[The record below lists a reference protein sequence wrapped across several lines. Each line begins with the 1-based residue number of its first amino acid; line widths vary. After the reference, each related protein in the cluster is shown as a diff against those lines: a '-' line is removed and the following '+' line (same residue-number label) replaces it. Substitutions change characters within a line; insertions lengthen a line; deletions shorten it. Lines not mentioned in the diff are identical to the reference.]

1 MPIGCAS
8 IGCCTKRRICPADQL
23 RDHPLLIGGD
33 LPPGHQPA
41 DRLQGGGVV
50 QRGQGVEVLQLLQ
63 HGGIHPGGGTEALTA
78 VHQPV
83 ARRLDLRPPGLQ

>member
-8 IGCCTKRRICPADQL
+8 TGCCTKRRICPADEP
-23 RDHPLLIGGD
+23 RDYPRLIGGD
-33 LPPGHQPA
+33 LPPGLQPA

-50 QRGQGVEVLQLLQ
+50 QRGQGVEGLQL
-63 HGGIHPGGGTEALTA
+63 
-78 VHQPV
+78 HQPV